1 VILSEMRL
9 ITIRN
14 CKNITV
20 SNNYSLDRIRKNRIL
35 TGNKWNIVNKET
47 EKMKRM
53 MIKKERKENNK

>member
-1 VILSEMRL
+1 VILSEMRF

-14 CKNITV
+14 CENITV

>member
-1 VILSEMRL
+1 MRF

-14 CKNITV
+14 CENITV